1 MYCPNCGSNN
11 QAETRY
17 CTRCGTNLG
26 IVADALSGKLS
37 EPTGRDDPNLELLTD
52 YYRGRLSMLVGAV
65 AIIVATL
72 ILILL
77 QLTGSPEKLKL
88 LNLLAIAGIIYG
100 AIAIAWGVEKW
111 NDSAGKLKALGC
123 KPGEMKALP
132 APKTDRA
139 ISIPEGYSTD
149 PIAAPAS
156 VTEQTTREL
165 DERARHISLESR
177 SEEPR

>member
-37 EPTGRDDPNLELLTD
+37 EPPSRDERNVELLTD
-52 YYRGRLSMLVGAV
+52 YYRGRLSMLIGAV
-65 AIIVATL
+65 SIIVATL

-77 QLTGSPEKLKL
+77 QITGGPEKLKF
-88 LNLLAIAGIIYG
+88 LNFLAIAGIIYG

-111 NDSAGKLKALGC
+111 SDSSGELKALGH
-123 KPGEMKALP
+123 KPGEMKALG

-139 ISIPEGYSTD
+139 ISTPEGYSTD
-149 PIAAPAS
+149 PIRVPAS

-165 DERARHISLESR
+165 DERARHVSLKAR